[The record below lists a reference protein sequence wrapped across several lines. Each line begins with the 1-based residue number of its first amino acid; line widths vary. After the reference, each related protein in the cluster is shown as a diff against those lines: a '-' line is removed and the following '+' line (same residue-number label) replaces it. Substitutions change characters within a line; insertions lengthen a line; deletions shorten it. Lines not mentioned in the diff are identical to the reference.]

1 MIKTNLFLIILF
13 LLVSCSSLRDAGNII
28 SNKKIA
34 TTDEFLVK
42 KKEPLVIPPN
52 YSKIPKPDD
61 IINDNTVDGN
71 QIKKILKSSKKQKTT
86 TNNNST
92 VEKSIL
98 DRISK

>member
-1 MIKTNLFLIILF
+1 MIKKNLFLIILF
-13 LLVSCSSLRDAGNII
+13 LLVSCSSLRDAGNVI

-61 IINDNTVDGN
+61 ITNDNTNDGN

-86 TNNNST
+86 INNNST